1 MDGWR
6 VPPRRYHLISHPHR
20 QAHIYYSKTPPL
32 LPTPMPVTV
41 TIEDREKKAAKKD
54 APPPAQLD
62 DYVHPNEKGEGTKA
76 LLLWLLLIFIPII
89 GFAFA
94 EATRNI
100 SIGLFVWWLISCVSY
115 FFVGPRLVMR
125 RLRVMGNDIRVTAKN
140 QPRLKA
146 VLAKGSGVFGV
157 DEPEAYL
164 LAEGISQVRIFGP
177 PSFIILTQAAVDLMQ
192 PAEVD
197 VHLLRMLAYSRQ
209 NHVRR
214 FMLLKFLQDT
224 PAPVR
229 FLVWP
234 VGLYAFLLRLWW
246 TDLADMTADR
256 LVLLLVKNHKLIQ
269 TAMIKQHAA
278 TDPLMGEHD
287 ISSQDVDN
295 YIEQAG
301 LIGLK
306 GSEISTQYKLG
317 QAIHENPF
325 LEARLQELVAWAKSP
340 EFEEAVKKLAEA
352 RAAKGAAPAAAAA
365 TGSAI

>member
-1 MDGWR
+1 
-6 VPPRRYHLISHPHR
+6 
-20 QAHIYYSKTPPL
+20 
-32 LPTPMPVTV
+32 MPVTV
-41 TIEDREKKAAKKD
+41 KIEDREKKAAQKN

-76 LLLWLLLIFIPII
+76 LLLWLALIFIPIL

-100 SIGLFVWWLISCVSY
+100 SIGLFLWWFLSCVGY
-115 FFVGPRLVMR
+115 FFVGPRLVAR
-125 RLRVMGNDIRVTAKN
+125 RLRMMSGDIRITSKN

-146 VLAKGSGVFGV
+146 VLSKGSGVFGV
-157 DEPEAYL
+157 DEPETYL
-164 LAEGISQVRIFGP
+164 LPEGISQVRIFGP
-177 PSFIILTQAAVDLMQ
+177 PYFIILTQATLDLMQ

-197 VHLLRMLAYSRQ
+197 VHLLRLLAYQRQ

-214 FMLLKFLQDT
+214 FMLLKFLNDT
-224 PAPVR
+224 PTAAR
-229 FLVWP
+229 LLVWP
-234 VGLYAFLLRLWW
+234 VGLYGFLLRLWW
-246 TDLADMTADR
+246 SDLAEMTADR
-256 LVLLLVKNHKLIQ
+256 LVLLLVKNHKLLQ

-295 YIEQAG
+295 YIEQSG
-301 LIGLK
+301 LIGMK
-306 GSEISTQYKLG
+306 GHEISTQYKLG

-325 LEARLQELVAWAKSP
+325 LEARLQELVTWAKSP
-340 EFEEAVKKLAEA
+340 EFEEALKKLAEA
-352 RAAKGAAPAAAAA
+352 RAAKGAAPAAAAP